1 MTTATACGFMYS
13 AGSGTHIYAQQKL
26 SIATHCWPAAEKAN
40 RCEALKMAETANGEY
55 DFDLAIIG

>member
-1 MTTATACGFMYS
+1 MYS

-26 SIATHCWPAAEKAN
+26 STATHCWPAAEKAN